1 MQTASLEYINLDEE
15 NFTNTGQGEANQKN
29 I

>member
-1 MQTASLEYINLDEE
+1 MQGAILEYINLDEE
-15 NFTNTGQGEANQKN
+15 NFTNTGQVEANQNN